1 MSGAAFLLIA
11 VALSLVG
18 SLLFWL
24 FSRKPT
30 SWDSGI
36 SEFNKNMDAL
46 KPERE
51 EASGRRWGRRRR
63 AGADS

>member
-1 MSGAAFLLIA
+1 MSGVAFLLIA
-11 VALSLVG
+11 VALSFAG

-36 SEFNKNMDAL
+36 EEFNKNMDAL
-46 KPERE
+46 KPEQDDR
-51 EASGRRWGRRRR
+51 SGRRWGRRRR